1 MGKKGKLVALVLM
14 MWCGMVQYERSEKKK
29 RGLVWCG
36 MGGVR
41 SEEVWNGRS
50 GRKRR
55 SGICG
60 RSGGVGVVGGIGGIG
75 IVGVGGM
82 GGIVGVGGVA
92 YM

>member
-1 MGKKGKLVALVLM
+1 
-14 MWCGMVQYERSEKKK
+14 MVWYSMRGVGRKEQ
-29 RGLVWCG
+29 GLVWCG

-50 GRKRR
+50 GRNRK
-55 SGICG
+55 SGIYG
-60 RSGGVGVVGGIGGIG
+60 RSRGVGGVGGMGGMVG
-75 IVGVGGM
+75 IVEVGGM